1 MVGTTAAGNCEVSN
15 IDKWD
20 CGQMG
25 TNQAQ
30 CEADGCCWV
39 PVAADRNTSSGAG
52 MPNSKTINSKIH
64 WGNAILLQYI
74 YTSIFLSTFFLI
86 SAN

>member
-1 MVGTTAAGNCEVSN
+1 MAAAWQLLLLLQLSALYLTSTQAGNCDVSN

-39 PVAADRNTSSGAG
+39 PVTANHNASG
-52 MPNSKTINSKIH
+52 S
-64 WGNAILLQYI
+64 
-74 YTSIFLSTFFLI
+74 
-86 SAN
+86 